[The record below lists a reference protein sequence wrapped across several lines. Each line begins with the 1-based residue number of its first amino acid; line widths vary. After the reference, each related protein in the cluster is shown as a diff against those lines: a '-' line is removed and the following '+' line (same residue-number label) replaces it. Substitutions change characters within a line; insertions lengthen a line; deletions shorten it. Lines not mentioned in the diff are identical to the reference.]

1 MSPPADFLNIHRGE
15 TSYNVADCPV
25 PPSCN
30 VYAIQNFTSVLNQV
44 GGSGPFCSSEND
56 PTEQFPCP
64 LIWLIHVIGDVH
76 QPLHC
81 GYGYDRGGNSVN
93 VTFFGEQ
100 TELHAVWDTGMIY
113 HYLDGLSAK
122 KEAAKKEAGK
132 GGRASEGGDW
142 YDLYKFLSSD
152 LASNP
157 GRESGYAAV
166 TNPVTWAN
174 ESISYVVT
182 DVYNWN
188 PSSLT
193 GQGEPSLGQAYYNHN
208 FPIACQRMEA
218 AGVRLAAVLNNA
230 LQDKKQLLHFDAAL
244 KHQLAQGRKSKA
256 ASAAKHN

>member
-1 MSPPADFLNIHRGE
+1 
-15 TSYNVADCPV
+15 VADCPT

-30 VYAIQNFTSVLNQV
+30 VNAIQNFTKVLDQR
-44 GGSGPFCSSEND
+44 GASGPFCSSEND

-93 VTFFGEQ
+93 VTLFGQQ

-113 HYLDGLSAK
+113 HYLDGLSGK
-122 KEAAKKEAGK
+122 K
-132 GGRASEGGDW
+132 GGAALDGRTTQGGDW
-142 YDLYKFLSSD
+142 YDLYKYLTAD
-152 LASNP
+152 LAANP
-157 GRESGYAAV
+157 GRESGFARV

-182 DVYNWN
+182 DVYNWD
-188 PSSLT
+188 PSSLSA
-193 GQGEPSLGQAYYNHN
+193 QGEPALGQAYYNHN

-218 AGVRLAAVLNNA
+218 AGVRLAGVLNTA
-230 LQDKKQLLHFDAAL
+230 LKDSKQMSHFDAAL
-244 KHQLAQGRKSKA
+244 KHQIAQARKSKA
-256 ASAAKHN
+256 SLQAPKKKHD